1 MAVVNVIEPLIE
13 PCFQE
18 DSFGYRPHRSAHDA
32 IAKAERRC
40 WKYTWVLDMDIS
52 KFFDTIDHG
61 LLMRAVEKHIKI
73 KWILL
78 YIKRW
83 LTVSYQRSDGQI
95 VKRHMGVPQGSV
107 ICPILANLFLHYTF
121 GKWMSYKNILTYLL
135 RDMLMI
141 VFVIVVHWLKPN
153 T

>member
-1 MAVVNVIEPLIE
+1 
-13 PCFQE
+13 
-18 DSFGYRPHRSAHDA
+18 
-32 IAKAERRC
+32 
-40 WKYTWVLDMDIS
+40 MDIS

-61 LLMRAVEKHIKI
+61 LLMRAVEKHINI

-121 GKWMSYKNILTYLL
+121 DKWMSYKNILTYLL